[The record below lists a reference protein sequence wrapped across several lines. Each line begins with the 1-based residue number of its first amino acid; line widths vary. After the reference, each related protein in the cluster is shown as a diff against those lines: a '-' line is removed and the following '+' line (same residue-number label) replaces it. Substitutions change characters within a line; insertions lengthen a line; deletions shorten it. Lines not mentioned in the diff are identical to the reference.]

1 MILVAANPTLY
12 LANEHV
18 VQGVCKN
25 GVCVCTQGYRG
36 DYCEIAPACSGIL
49 DKNGNC
55 CPNGIVSVNG
65 TCCSTVSP
73 LMLSLLCWL
82 SLCASLCRELMLHA

>member
-1 MILVAANPTLY
+1 MLLHRGMRYVRHPA
-12 LANEHV
+12 
-18 VQGVCKN
+18 QGVCKN

-49 DKNGNC
+49 DTNGNC

-65 TCCSTVSP
+65 TCCSGVS
-73 LMLSLLCWL
+73 LGGQIAA
-82 SLCASLCRELMLHA
+82 CAC